1 MPSAAA
7 VTVFDVPSGNVTF
20 TDEPGSAV
28 PLAVIVPSALAVVPT
43 TGAAGAVVSPKLFVA
58 TGEALPAG
66 SVATAV
72 TLPDGCA
79 AADVAE

>member
-1 MPSAAA
+1 
-7 VTVFDVPSGNVTF
+7 VTVLLVPSGNVTF

-28 PLAVIVPSALAVVPT
+28 PLAVTVPLALAVVPT
-43 TGAAGAVVSPKLFVA
+43 TGAAGAVVSAKDFVA

-72 TLPDGCA
+72 TLPEGWA